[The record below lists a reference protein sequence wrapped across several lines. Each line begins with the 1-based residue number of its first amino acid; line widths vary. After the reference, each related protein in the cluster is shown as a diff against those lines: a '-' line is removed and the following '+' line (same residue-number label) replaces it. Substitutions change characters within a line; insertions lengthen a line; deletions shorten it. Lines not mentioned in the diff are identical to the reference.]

1 MKNYL
6 LLLSLSAPILGFSQW
21 SKTSLK
27 SAQKVNEAHQYLESK
42 EVYSFDAAK
51 LKTALLNAPSRSA
64 TTNGVFVNIPNVN
77 GKIERFEVWESSN
90 MAPDLQAKY
99 MDIRSYVGRSTT
111 DPSAYLRFSISPQGF
126 SSLILRSGISEYIE
140 PYTTDSKSYIVYD
153 SNMRKQNAA
162 EKGFECNVIGEAES
176 TIDESSGRVLTAG
189 TNVYRLALSV
199 TGEYSQYHLTKN
211 GIPSTATDAEKKAV
225 VLAAMNASLTR
236 LNGVYEKDLSI
247 HYNLIAETESLIFL
261 NPSTDPYVAGGGPD
275 TANSGINATLGASA
289 TTLYD
294 LGHLIDK
301 KDANGAA
308 YGGTSSGLCKTSLKA
323 GGWTA
328 HQIPETATFDID
340 YVAHEMGHQMGAGH
354 TYTFTTNQQD
364 RLQEPGSGS
373 TIMAYT
379 GIIGALD
386 VQYNSHDNYH
396 YSSITQIKNRINT
409 TTCGVNVPYTLP
421 VPNLSAG
428 ADYVIPHTTPYVV
441 RATTTDTNSA
451 AYTYS
456 FEQIDQASGTQVGAS
471 SFTYLTKPT
480 GPNFRALPPTDKP
493 YRYFPNLNIVLAG
506 VNTTRWESLNSNARD
521 LNFGVTLRNNNP
533 VEPNIAQ
540 DAMKVTVNASAGP
553 FVVTAPTFGQALSSG
568 ANLTV
573 TWNVANT
580 TAAPINTANVNIK
593 LSKDGG
599 QTFTTL
605 LANTPNDGTESVVL
619 PAGSTSENA
628 FIMVEAV
635 NNIYYAVS
643 PSFVIDYSVNGES
656 CATYTYTGPAVTI
669 TNGIGGQG
677 ISSPKIEVPINVP
690 TSGVITKISVNPT
703 IAHTSLSQLS
713 FGIESPAGSS
723 ALLMHHQC
731 GSSGVNAT
739 FTDEATTITCAS
751 PVSGNAKPFE
761 PLTIFKGHNPQGTWK
776 LFASDNQPSIT
787 GTVTAWSLNV
797 CTRDQT
803 LLGTSENNA
812 LSQDIKIYPNPSNGT
827 FFVKTKELKG
837 KVETSIHDLSGKKVY
852 SSVNNQ
858 NLEQTTKEYNVNL
871 PKGVYIVT
879 VKSDKGAYTQKLII
893 K

>member
-1 MKNYL
+1 MKNHL
-6 LLLSLSAPILGFSQW
+6 LLLALSAPILGFSQW

-27 SAQKVNEAHQYLESK
+27 TAQSVNEAHQYLESK
-42 EVYSFDAAK
+42 EIYSFDASR
-51 LKTALLNAPSRSA
+51 LKTALKDAPARSA
-64 TTNGVFVNIPNVN
+64 TARGVFVNIPNVN

-90 MAPDLQAKY
+90 MAPDLQAKH
-99 MDIRSYVGRSTT
+99 MDIRSYVGRSTV

-126 SSLILRSGISEYIE
+126 SSLVLRSGISEYIE
-140 PYTTDSKSYIVYD
+140 PYTTDAKSYVVYD
-153 SNMRKQNAA
+153 SNMRKKNEA
-162 EKGFECNVIGEAES
+162 EKGFECQVMDAGEDHQND
-176 TIDESSGRVLTAG
+176 TSGRVLALG
-189 TNVYRLALSV
+189 TNTFRLALSV

-211 GIPSTATDAEKKAV
+211 NIPSTATDAVKKAV

-236 LNGVYEKDLSI
+236 LNGVYEKDLSL
-247 HYNLIAETESLIFL
+247 HYNLISETESLIFL
-261 NPSTDPYVAGGGPD
+261 DPNTDPYSAGGGPD
-275 TANSGINATLGASA
+275 TANSGINATLGTNA

-294 LGHLIDK
+294 LGHLLDK

-308 YGGTSSGLCKTSLKA
+308 YGGTTSGLCRNSLKA
-323 GGWTA
+323 GGWTS

-396 YSSITQIKNRINT
+396 YSSITQIKARLNSI
-409 TTCGVNVPYTLP
+409 TCGVNVPYTLP
-421 VPNLSAG
+421 APNLNAG
-428 ADYVIPHTTPYVV
+428 ADYIVPHTTPYVV
-441 RATTTDTNSA
+441 RATTTDTNSS

-456 FEQIDQASGTQVGAS
+456 FEQIDQASGAQIGAS

-480 GPNFRALPPTDKP
+480 GPNFRALPPTSNP
-493 YRYFPNLNIVLAG
+493 YRYFPSLNTVLAG

-533 VEPNIAQ
+533 TEPNIAQ

-553 FVVTAPTFGQALSSG
+553 FIVTAPTFGQALSSG
-568 ANLTV
+568 SPMTI

-580 TAAPINTANVNIK
+580 TAAPISTANVNIK

-599 QTFTTL
+599 QTWSTL
-605 LANTPNDGTESVVL
+605 LANTTNDGSETITL
-619 PAGSTSENA
+619 PANSTASNA
-628 FIMVEAV
+628 YIMVEAV

-656 CATYTYTGPAVTI
+656 CATYNYTGAPVTI
-669 TNGIGGQG
+669 TNGIGGAG
-677 ISSPKIEVPINVP
+677 ISSPKIEVPINIP
-690 TSGVITKISVNPT
+690 NAGVITKISVTPN
-703 IAHTSLSQLS
+703 IAHTSLTQLS

-731 GSSGVNAT
+731 GNSGVNAT
-739 FTDEATTITCAS
+739 FTDEATAITCAS
-751 PVSGNAKPFE
+751 PVTGNAKPFE

-776 LFASDNQPSIT
+776 LFASDNQPSVT
-787 GTVTAWSLNV
+787 GTVNSWSINV

-827 FFVKTKELKG
+827 FFVKTKDLKG
-837 KVETSIHDLSGKKVY
+837 SVETTIHDLSGKKVY
-852 SSVNNQ
+852 SSVNTQ
-858 NLEQTTKEYNVNL
+858 NNEQTTKEYNVNL